1 MISLSG
7 ILRPPG
13 PGKPL
18 WNSPMT
24 VHGSISGKSRRQ
36 FYIFLRFV
44 LLYVGHFTRIIF
56 QMNNCVRACDT
67 KERILTITLR
77 RTCDDAP
84 ISRPISDGE
93 SLRNFDENLHKKIQ
107 KELDKVLEQ
116 KTLPYVR

>member
-1 MISLSG
+1 
-7 ILRPPG
+7 
-13 PGKPL
+13 
-18 WNSPMT
+18 
-24 VHGSISGKSRRQ
+24 
-36 FYIFLRFV
+36 
-44 LLYVGHFTRIIF
+44 
-56 QMNNCVRACDT
+56 MNNCVRACDT

-84 ISRPISDGE
+84 VSRPISDGE

>member
-1 MISLSG
+1 MDHT
-7 ILRPPG
+7 RPRDT
-13 PGKPL
+13 KIV
-18 WNSPMT
+18 SKT
-24 VHGSISGKSRRQ
+24 RSR
-36 FYIFLRFV
+36 I
-44 LLYVGHFTRIIF
+44 

-77 RTCDDAP
+77 RACDDAP